1 MKAHDKHSSML
12 SACDGLTVERS
23 ELHNTPA
30 SCGVMSSKDDVSG
43 GRGVARSSS
52 AVQYLSLDF
61 RDDDMDCGADVE
73 LCVDSP
79 TETNECMQGEAC
91 AKLCVALP
99 CHDRNRCRLT
109 TSTRACSVLVTG

>member
-1 MKAHDKHSSML
+1 MQAHDKHSSML

-23 ELHNTPA
+23 EPNNTPA

-43 GRGVARSSS
+43 GRGVARSPS

-73 LCVDSP
+73 QYVDSP

-99 CHDRNRCRLT
+99 PHNRNQCKLT
-109 TSTRACSVLVTG
+109 TNT